1 MMAIRKK
8 IQELQ
13 SADIEALLPWYA
25 AGALGARDARRV
37 DAAVARDPGLARQ
50 YAAIRREHA
59 ETIRLN
65 ENLGVPSPR
74 VIQKLFAA
82 IDAESTEPF
91 DARPRRKPSSSSS
104 AAARLRSLL
113 IGLSPR
119 AIAWS
124 TALAILGSMLLG
136 GATGALLMKYEGALH
151 F

>member
-37 DAAVARDPGLARQ
+37 DAAVARDPGLAKQ

-65 ENLGVPSPR
+65 ENLGAPSPR

-82 IDAESTEPF
+82 IDAESTESSSVHP
-91 DARPRRKPSSSSS
+91 ARKPSSSASV
-104 AAARLRSLL
+104 RLRGFL

-119 AIAWS
+119 AMAWS

-136 GATGALLMKYEGALH
+136 GAIGALLMKYEGALH